1 MTNWRYKSPVM
12 NILSIQSHVAF
23 GHVGNAAATFPLQR
37 LGIEV
42 WPIHTVQF
50 SNHTGY
56 GSWKGRVFD
65 AGMIREVMAGIEARG
80 VLGECNGVLSGYMG
94 AADIGAA
101 ILDAVATVKR
111 ANPAARYCCDP
122 VIGDVGRGIFVR
134 EGIPEFMREKAVPA
148 ADIITPNQFE
158 LDYLSRRES
167 GTLRAARDAVKA
179 VHDLGPRAILVT
191 SLHTDETPADS
202 IDMLASDET
211 GCFLVRTPKLPLDDQ
226 RCRRCGR
233 RVVLRA
239 LFARRETRRSAVAR
253 GLQHLRRAG
262 KDGGERR
269 ARDPADRG
277 AGSDRQA
284 EPYFRPR
291 RRSGPAGA
299 EPDTPAIA
307 PSEAPPLSHDDYVVG
322 PIGVPSV
329 FHVDRLDLSFVPKP
343 WAWAEKRRAEID
355 ALFADMRRKKPAL
368 WNGRV
373 LLMHR
378 QVIEHGVLRGEFIET
393 DYASFVAWKH
403 QGRPHAEVRDCFSA
417 AAIQSSDGAFLLGVM
432 GAHTFNAGRAY
443 FPCGTPD
450 PDDIVGGK
458 VDFEHSVRRELLEET
473 GLAMD
478 DFTLEPGWTM
488 VVDGSLIGQIK
499 VLRARESAK
508 ALHARISGVPRARE
522 EARARRYPRGLWA
535 RRFRPGHAALRH
547 GVSGLALCHASRS
560 GRRGN
565 ALHLPIN
572 SACIRFAQPRDRVAS
587 RSLNARFELGWN
599 KGARPKFLV
608 AGVLVWAAI

>member
-1 MTNWRYKSPVM
+1 M

-56 GSWKGRVFD
+56 GSWEGRVFD
-65 AGMIREVMAGIEARG
+65 AAMIREVMAGIAARG

-101 ILDAVATVKR
+101 ILDAAATVKR

-134 EGIPEFMREKAVPA
+134 EGIPGFMREKAVPA

-158 LDYLSRRES
+158 LDYLSKRGS

-191 SLHTDETPADS
+191 SLHTDETPADC

-211 GCFLVRTPKLPLDDQ
+211 GCFLVRTPKLPLTINGAGDA
-226 RCRRCGR
+226 
-233 RVVLRA
+233 VAA
-239 LFARRETRRSAVAR
+239 LFFAHYLRGGKIADALSRAASSIFGVLAKTAESGAHEIQLIAAQDQIVKPNRVFVAQR
-253 GLQHLRRAG
+253 L
-262 KDGGERR
+262 
-269 ARDPADRG
+269 
-277 AGSDRQA
+277 
-284 EPYFRPR
+284 
-291 RRSGPAGA
+291 GPVRV

-307 PSEAPPLSHDDYVVG
+307 PSEAPPLSHDDHAAG

-329 FHVDRLDLSFVPKP
+329 FHVDRLDLSFAPRP
-343 WAWAEKRRAEID
+343 WAWADKHRAEID
-355 ALFADMRRKKPAL
+355 TWFADMARKQPAL

-373 LLMHR
+373 LMMHH
-378 QVIEHGVLRGEFIET
+378 QVIEHGVLRGEFLET
-393 DYASFVAWKH
+393 DYASFICWKH
-403 QGRPHAEVRDCFSA
+403 QGRPHAGVRDCFSA
-417 AAIQSSDGAFLLGVM
+417 AAIQSADGAFLLGVM
-432 GAHTFNAGRAY
+432 GAHTFNAGKAY

-450 PDDIVGGK
+450 ANDIIDGK

-478 DFTLEPGWTM
+478 DFTPEPGWTM
-488 VVDGSLIGQIK
+488 IVDGSLIGQIK

-508 ALHARISGVPRARE
+508 TLHDRIIAFLARE
-522 EARARRYPRGLWA
+522 KKPELADIRVVYGPGDFDQAMPRFVTAFL
-535 RRFRPGHAALRH
+535 
-547 GVSGLALCHASRS
+547 ASR
-560 GRRGN
+560 
-565 ALHLPIN
+565 
-572 SACIRFAQPRDRVAS
+572 FATQPLKA
-587 RSLNARFELGWN
+587 AR
-599 KGARPKFLV
+599 
-608 AGVLVWAAI
+608 